1 MECGRG
7 DRQVARCSP
16 PLCAF
21 CVPALFVGKRR
32 GLLILSAAEESR
44 VLCGTHLRLSSCRGD
59 RQVAR
64 CSPPLSRF
72 LRPGAL
78 CREEAGPL
86 LAGLF
91 SLFYFRFSFLPER
104 NLLSE
109 SKPNR
114 LASSASSYLRSAAHQ
129 PIDWHEWGDA
139 AFARA
144 RAEDKPILLDIGAV
158 WCHWCHVIDR
168 ESYENPE
175 IAAIINRDFVA
186 VKVDRDERPD
196 VDARYQSAIAAI
208 SGQGGWPLTGFLTPG
223 GKPFFGG
230 TYFPPD
236 NAMGRP
242 GFRRIL
248 GTIADAYRTQRDK
261 VEQSAAALADA
272 VAKAETFAD
281 AKASVDPR
289 LVDEMVDSIVRMFDL
304 RNGGFGRAPKF
315 PHPAALELL
324 LERYQATREPHLRT
338 VVENTLEQMALG
350 GVYDQL
356 AGGFHRYSVDE
367 RWLVPHF
374 EKMSYD
380 NSELLKNYLHAW
392 QVTQDA
398 LFRETAEG
406 IIAWVSAVLSDQAR
420 GGFYTSQD
428 ADASLDDDGDYFTW
442 TQDEVNFALPPQEA
456 RAIELYY
463 DVQAQGEMHH
473 NPAKNVLWVAH
484 TNEEVAKQLGR
495 MESDVRLL
503 LASARGKLLA
513 ARSGRPTPFVDA
525 TLYTGWNAMFVSAYL
540 EAAHV
545 LQRNDCREFALKT
558 LDRLLTEAWND
569 AHGFAHR
576 LGGPRLDGMIDDQVF
591 AVGALLDAYE
601 ATLDRRYFD
610 RAERAMNLAL
620 EKYWDEEKGGFFD
633 RARDAAPL
641 GGLDVRRKP
650 LQDSP
655 TPGANSI
662 AAIVLDRLY
671 SYTGNALY
679 RERAAQTLE
688 TFAGAVP
695 QFGLFAASFGLAALL
710 HARHPM
716 QIVVTGAAGD
726 PAAKKLEDV
735 ASGVFRFG
743 KAVLR
748 VTPEQIDAGALAPVL
763 QQTLPHLP
771 ARSDSIGANVPQA
784 LICVNAS
791 CQPPITDSQQLSAAL
806 DNIDARSAN

>member
-1 MECGRG
+1 MCSAGPAAR
-7 DRQVARCSP
+7 DRHFPREA
-16 PLCAF
+16 AF
-21 CVPALFVGKRR
+21 CN
-32 GLLILSAAEESR
+32 SAYF
-44 VLCGTHLRLSSCRGD
+44 
-59 RQVAR
+59 Q
-64 CSPPLSRF
+64 
-72 LRPGAL
+72 
-78 CREEAGPL
+78 
-86 LAGLF
+86 F
-91 SLFYFRFSFLPER
+91 SLFIER
-104 NLLSE
+104 ILLSE

-114 LASSASSYLRSAAHQ
+114 LAASASPYLRSAAHQ

-175 IAAIINRDFVA
+175 IAAIINREFVA

-196 VDARYQSAIAAI
+196 VDARYQSAISAI
-208 SGQGGWPLTGFLTPG
+208 SGQGGWPLTGFLTPD

-230 TYFPPD
+230 TYFPPED
-236 NAMGRP
+236 AMGRP

-248 GTIADAYRTQRDK
+248 VTIADAYRSQREK
-261 VEQSAAALADA
+261 VMESAAALAEA
-272 VAKAETFAD
+272 VAKAETFSD
-281 AKASVDPR
+281 ARAKVDAR
-289 LVDEMVDSIVRMFDL
+289 LVDDMVDTIVRSFDL

-315 PHPAALELL
+315 PHPAALDLL

-338 VVENTLEQMALG
+338 VVEETLKKMAQG

-406 IIAWVSAVLSDQAR
+406 IIGWVNEVLSDQSR

-428 ADASLDDDGDYFTW
+428 ADVSLDDDGDYFTW
-442 TQDEVNFALPPQEA
+442 TLDEVNFALPPQEA

-473 NPAKNVLWVAH
+473 NPAKNVLWVARS
-484 TNEEVAKQLGR
+484 TAEVAQQLGK

-513 ARSGRPTPFVDA
+513 ARSGRSTPFVDT

-540 EAAHV
+540 EAARI
-545 LQRNDCREFALKT
+545 LNRDNCREFALKT
-558 LDRLLTEAWND
+558 LDRLLTEAWDD
-569 AHGFAHR
+569 AKGFAHR
-576 LGGPRLDGMIDDQVF
+576 LGGPRLDGVLDDQVF
-591 AVGALLDAYE
+591 AVAALLDAYE

-610 RAERAMNLAL
+610 FAERAMNLTL
-620 EKYWDEEKGGFFD
+620 EKFWDGEKGGFFD
-633 RARDAAPL
+633 RSRDAAPL

-662 AAIVLDRLY
+662 AAIVLGRLHG
-671 SYTGNALY
+671 YTGNALY
-679 RERAAQTLE
+679 SERALWTLE
-688 TFAGAVP
+688 TFAGVVS

-710 HARHPM
+710 SARHPM

-726 PAAKKLEDV
+726 PIARKLEDT
-735 ASGVFRFG
+735 AAATYRFG

-748 VTPEQIDAGALAPVL
+748 VTPELIAAGVLVPAL
-763 QQTLPHLP
+763 QQTIPHLR
-771 ARSDSIGANVPQA
+771 ADVAQA
-784 LICVNAS
+784 LVCVNAS
-791 CQPPITDSQQLSAAL
+791 CLPPITDTEQLSAAL
-806 DNIDARSAN
+806 ENIDARSAN